1 MRRAAHRVRSRH
13 CAPRVSGGRPVGG
26 VLLLAGV
33 LALGAAACAATQS
46 AGGRPVR
53 GTASAAAQSP
63 PPAAAPTPPLSTAA
77 DTARIMALL
86 QIADNARRADDRGD
100 PEAALAA
107 WLALR
112 PKVPLDC
119 DLELAV
125 ALDEARTGRLDSAAV
140 RLSGRVLSAAAA
152 DTLPVE
158 RYLFARQV
166 HPDWM
171 IDGRFSGWHWYVWRA
186 RSEVA
191 ASRGRWSE
199 ATDAAR
205 HCVQAQP
212 TSGKQWLQLAV
223 CAGRAGLADEARAAA
238 RQAARLDPGVPEAH
252 YLNALWAWKDGR
264 RADAQAGF
272 RAAVAQDSAFR
283 PAAVALVRSRL
294 PGSAPDTL
302 PATGLTGPR
311 AAGLLTSRAYPKL
324 ENEIPVDQVPILAH
338 RAHPAVPDSLKAM
351 IGDRRLR
358 LWLYVDEGGQVPLVE
373 AEWVAGSFPASVV
386 AELMGLIPVT
396 WRFLPANIKGV
407 PRAMWVDVNYS
418 FPR

>member
-1 MRRAAHRVRSRH
+1 
-13 CAPRVSGGRPVGG
+13 
-26 VLLLAGV
+26 
-33 LALGAAACAATQS
+33 
-46 AGGRPVR
+46 
-53 GTASAAAQSP
+53 
-63 PPAAAPTPPLSTAA
+63 
-77 DTARIMALL
+77 MALL
-86 QIADNARRADDRGD
+86 QGADDARRADDRGD
-100 PEAALAA
+100 SEAALAA

-112 PKVPLDC
+112 PKVPLDG

-140 RLSGRVLSAAAA
+140 RLSGRILSAAAT

-158 RYLFARQV
+158 RYQFAR
-166 HPDWM
+166 PRYLDWM

-191 ASRGRWSE
+191 ASRGLWTE

-205 HCVQAQP
+205 HCVAAQP
-212 TSGKQWLQLAV
+212 ASGKQWLQLAV

-238 RQAARLDPGVPEAH
+238 RQAARLDPGLPEAL

-272 RAAVAQDSAFR
+272 RAAVAQDSVFR
-283 PAAVALVRSRL
+283 PAVVALVRSRL
-294 PGSAPDTL
+294 PGSVPDSL
-302 PATGLTGPR
+302 PATALSGPR
-311 AAGLLTSRAYPKL
+311 AVGLLTSRAYPKL
-324 ENEIPVDQVPILAH
+324 EDDIAVDQVPILAH

-351 IGDRRLR
+351 IGDQRLR
-358 LWLYVDEGGQVPLVE
+358 LWLYVDEQGQVPLVE
-373 AEWVAGSFPASVV
+373 VAWAPPGRFPASVV
-386 AELMGLIPVT
+386 AELIGLIPGT
-396 WRFLPANIKGV
+396 WQFLPANIKGV

>member
-1 MRRAAHRVRSRH
+1 MRQRAPRTRSPHPAAPVTGRRAGIAV
-13 CAPRVSGGRPVGG
+13 
-26 VLLLAGV
+26 LLAGA
-33 LALGAAACAATQS
+33 LALALAGCAASQ
-46 AGGRPVR
+46 AGSGT
-53 GTASAAAQSP
+53 GTATRPAAKTP
-63 PPAAAPTPPLSTAA
+63 PPVETPRPLPLSTAA

-86 QIADNARRADDRGD
+86 ESADHARQADDRGD
-100 PEAALAA
+100 PEAALAM

-112 PKVPLDC
+112 PKVPPDG

-125 ALDEARTGRLDSAAV
+125 ALDEARSGRLDSAAV

-158 RYLFARQV
+158 RYHFARLH

-191 ASRGRWSE
+191 ASRGRWTE

-205 HCVQAQP
+205 HCVAAIP
-212 TSGKQWLQLAV
+212 TSGTQWLLLAV

-238 RQAARLDPGVPEAH
+238 RQAARLDPGVPEAL
-252 YLNALWAWKDGR
+252 YLDALWAWKDGR
-264 RADAQAGF
+264 RSDAQAGF

-283 PAAVALVRSRL
+283 PAVVALLRSRL
-294 PGSAPDTL
+294 PGSTPDTL
-302 PATGLTGPR
+302 PATVLTGTR
-311 AAGLLTSRAYPKL
+311 AAGLLTSRVYPKL
-324 ENEIPVDQVPILAH
+324 ENDIPVEQVPILAH

-351 IGDRRLR
+351 IGDQRLP
-358 LWLYVDEGGQVPLVE
+358 LWLYVDEQGQVPLVE
-373 AEWVAGSFPASVV
+373 AGWVPPGSFPAPVV
-386 AELMGLIPVT
+386 AELMGLIPGT

-407 PRAMWVDVNYS
+407 PRAMWIDVNYS